1 MAAHGRFQPPRA
13 IQPNLITWVKLP
25 SGRQASRTMYLGP
38 FLRCSVLAV
47 ALAVG
52 LPFVAAHGAPV
63 TGKGLLGV
71 GVANPTPPSQ
81 GALIAR
87 VVPDSAAARAG
98 LLPQDLIV
106 QADSQ
111 PIGSASDLI
120 AYVAT
125 RHAGDRITLTVMRA
139 NGASSRRVR
148 ITAALDP
155 APAQGPLGS
164 DSSVHNNPAPPQAS
178 ARAAVP
184 AQGLTDVSWT
194 TFTDPNENAFSI
206 EVPQGWR
213 VAGGVVRKIPLWPSM
228 VLRVLSP
235 DRRTLIAVG
244 DPDSVPYNAPIAARD
259 YVRRFTERAMSEACS
274 GLTIVKV
281 ADLPDVERFASSK
294 SLGPYNQWSAAQ
306 ASFSCNGSRQT
317 GMAGQAI
324 AVLQYMTTLRSGHAQ
339 VLAAYVTTTGKEQQA
354 DGLLNHIVASLR
366 ENPEWSARQQQIG
379 QQLAKGAMARWQGE
393 QRQFQQMDDAITNTA
408 HFVAPD
414 GHRYDLD
421 ARARYQWLAPNG
433 QTVGTDTPTPPSPG
447 ATLLNRLPE

>member
-1 MAAHGRFQPPRA
+1 
-13 IQPNLITWVKLP
+13 
-25 SGRQASRTMYLGP
+25 MYLWP
-38 FLRCSVLAV
+38 FLRCSVIAV
-47 ALAVG
+47 ALAAG
-52 LPFVAAHGAPV
+52 LPFAQADGAPG

-71 GVANPTPPSQ
+71 GAASPPPPSQ
-81 GALIAR
+81 GALIAL

-111 PIGSASDLI
+111 PILSASDLS
-120 AYVAT
+120 AYVAS
-125 RHAGDRITLTVMRA
+125 RRAGDRITFTVMRA
-139 NGASSRRVR
+139 NGASSARVR
-148 ITAALDP
+148 VTATLAP
-155 APAQGPLGS
+155 APDQGHPGGASAAQ
-164 DSSVHNNPAPPQAS
+164 NNPAPPQA
-178 ARAAVP
+178 AAPGVPP
-184 AQGLTDVSWT
+184 AQGLTDVSWS
-194 TFTDPNENAFSI
+194 TFTDPYENAFSI

-259 YVRRFTERAMSEACS
+259 YVQRFTERAMSEACS
-274 GLTIVKV
+274 GLQIGAVT
-281 ADLPDVERFASSK
+281 DLPDVERFASSK

-306 ASFSCNGSRQT
+306 ASFSCSGGRQA

-339 VLAAYVTTTGKEQQA
+339 VLAAFVTTTGKEEQA
-354 DGLLNHIVASLR
+354 DALLNHVVASFR
-366 ENPEWSARQQQIG
+366 QNPEWSARQQQIG

-408 HFVAPD
+408 HFVGPD
-414 GHRYDLD
+414 GRRYDLD
-421 ARARYQWLAPNG
+421 ARSRYQWLTPDG

-447 ATLLNRLPE
+447 SKLLDRLPE

>member
-1 MAAHGRFQPPRA
+1 MC
-13 IQPNLITWVKLP
+13 LW
-25 SGRQASRTMYLGP
+25 P
-38 FLRCSVLAV
+38 FLRCSLIAV
-47 ALAVG
+47 ALAAG
-52 LPFVAAHGAPV
+52 LPFAAADGALA

-71 GVANPTPPSQ
+71 GVASPPPPWQ

-87 VVPDSAAARAG
+87 VVPESAAARAG

-111 PIGSASDLI
+111 PIVSASDLT

-125 RHAGDRITLTVMRA
+125 RHAGDHITLTVMRA
-139 NGASSRRVR
+139 NGVSSRRVQV
-148 ITAALDP
+148 TAMLDP
-155 APAQGPLGS
+155 APAQGHPGGA
-164 DSSVHNNPAPPQAS
+164 SSAQNNPAPPRAS
-178 ARAAVP
+178 APAAVP

-206 EVPQGWR
+206 DVPQGWR

-259 YVRRFTERAMSEACS
+259 YVRRFTESAMSGACS
-274 GLTIVKV
+274 GLKIVDV

-306 ASFSCNGSRQT
+306 ASFSCNGSRQA

-339 VLAAYVTTTGKEQQA
+339 VLAAFVTTTGKEEQA
-354 DGLLNHIVASLR
+354 NGLLNHVVASLR
-366 ENPEWSARQQQIG
+366 QNPEWSARQQQIA

-408 HFVAPD
+408 HFVGPD
-414 GHRYDLD
+414 GRRYDLD
-421 ARARYQWLAPNG
+421 ARPRYQWLTPNG

-447 ATLLNRLPE
+447 STPLDRLPE

>member
-1 MAAHGRFQPPRA
+1 MNRRD
-13 IQPNLITWVKLP
+13 LLVT
-25 SGRQASRTMYLGP
+25 T
-38 FLRCSVLAV
+38 LRCSLIAV
-47 ALAVG
+47 ALAAG
-52 LPFVAAHGAPV
+52 LPFAAADGAPG

-71 GVANPTPPSQ
+71 GVASPPPPSR
-81 GALIAR
+81 GALIAL
-87 VVPDSAAARAG
+87 VVPESAAARAG
-98 LLPQDLIV
+98 LLPQDVIV

-111 PIGSASDLI
+111 PIVSASDLS

-125 RHAGDRITLTVMRA
+125 RHAGDRITFTVMRA
-139 NGASSRRVR
+139 NSAASVRV
-148 ITAALDP
+148 TATLAP
-155 APAQGPLGS
+155 APAQGHPGGA
-164 DSSVHNNPAPPQAS
+164 SSAQDNPAPPQA
-178 ARAAVP
+178 AAPAALP

-228 VLRVLSP
+228 VLRALSP

-274 GLTIVKV
+274 GLKIVDV
-281 ADLPDVERFASSK
+281 VDLPDVERFASSK

-306 ASFSCNGSRQT
+306 ASFSCNGGRQA
-317 GMAGQAI
+317 GVAGQAI

-339 VLAAYVTTTGKEQQA
+339 VLAAFVTTTGKEEQA
-354 DGLLNHIVASLR
+354 DALLNHVVASFR
-366 ENPEWSARQQQIG
+366 QNPEWSARQQQIG
-379 QQLAKGAMARWQGE
+379 EQLAKGAMARWQGE

-408 HFVAPD
+408 HFVGPD
-414 GHRYDLD
+414 GQHYDLD
-421 ARARYQWLAPNG
+421 ARSRYQWLTPDG

-447 ATLLNRLPE
+447 SKLLDRLPE